1 MRFTTTVRVLA
12 EDTSAE
18 VTAGF
23 KVELFDKDRFSSDDL
38 LGSGTTDAGGE
49 AVFRYTSEDF
59 VGLEER
65 VMGESYPALYARVY
79 APDGTLVATTR
90 AEAQRNAAAKMLV
103 VRIPAATAAA
113 PQAAGAPS

>member
-18 VTAGF
+18 VPAGF

-49 AVFRYTSEDF
+49 VVFRYTSEDF
-59 VGLEER
+59 VGWEER

-79 APDGTLVATTR
+79 TADGALVATTR
-90 AEAQRNAAAKMLV
+90 AEAQHNSAAKMLV
-103 VRIPAATAAA
+103 VRVPSAVAA
-113 PQAAGAPS
+113 PQPAGAPS